1 MGYGC
6 DEIVFYTYFTIAG
19 GNVKTGATY
28 NIDGASFITHYGEKT
43 DIYYNMQK
51 IMAEMQVFA
60 KTILNFKYQ
69 GSGTF
74 KTLPLNDVVAYD
86 YAANDE
92 FAKVKSVTVA
102 QGNLALVTELY
113 DEDKDNY
120 MYMVQNIL
128 DPIKG
133 KTYDTSLSVNVEFD
147 EGYNYVAI
155 YTKDTVRY
163 EKLTDHE
170 YSSVISARYAE
181 FLLPY

>member
-1 MGYGC
+1 
-6 DEIVFYTYFTIAG
+6 
-19 GNVKTGATY
+19 
-28 NIDGASFITHYGEKT
+28 
-43 DIYYNMQK
+43 
-51 IMAEMQVFA
+51 MAEMQVFA

-147 EGYNYVAI
+147 ESYNYVAI

-163 EKLTDHE
+163 EKLTDHK
-170 YSSVISARYAE
+170 YSSVISAGYAE